1 MLTDHFLN
9 DEYAGISAVLYSD
22 CYLFNFDYVE
32 NSNNRRLSRSFTLVH
47 NPKRYLVHTRCAS
60 GFLRCGVGYYM
71 TSDIKDKN
79 KIDSIVLERYI
90 DLTKEEDVADAMDQI
105 AKSISYLE
113 VLMTLD
119 SMQNTQKIQNALVQ
133 LRECEEEAKKAL
145 QETQTIGLESV
156 LITIKEIEKKV
167 ESVCSDAGFAV

>member
-1 MLTDHFLN
+1 
-9 DEYAGISAVLYSD
+9 
-22 CYLFNFDYVE
+22 
-32 NSNNRRLSRSFTLVH
+32 
-47 NPKRYLVHTRCAS
+47 
-60 GFLRCGVGYYM
+60 M